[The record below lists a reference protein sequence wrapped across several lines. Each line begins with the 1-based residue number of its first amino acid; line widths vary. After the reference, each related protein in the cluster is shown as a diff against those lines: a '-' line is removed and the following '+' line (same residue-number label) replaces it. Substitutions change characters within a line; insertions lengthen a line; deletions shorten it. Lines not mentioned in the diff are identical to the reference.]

1 MKGQKDILLDRLRGG
16 EPVSRSQ
23 QMKLTLL
30 LSLPAILA
38 QSASVLMQ
46 YIDAGMVG
54 RLGANPSASIGL
66 IITSTWIMSG
76 FTAGACSG
84 FSVQVAHLCGASD
97 FKNARVVLRQGL
109 SAVLFLG
116 IFLAV
121 LGIGISGALPRWLG
135 GSPEIVE
142 DASRY
147 FRISSTTS
155 SRSRYSG
162 MTL

>member
-76 FTAGACSG
+76 FTEPAISRMPGSFSG
-84 FSVQVAHLCGASD
+84 RGCPLSFSWAFS
-97 FKNARVVLRQGL
+97 
-109 SAVLFLG
+109 
-116 IFLAV
+116 
-121 LGIGISGALPRWLG
+121 LPWW
-135 GSPEIVE
+135 E
-142 DASRY
+142 
-147 FRISSTTS
+147 
-155 SRSRYSG
+155 
-162 MTL
+162 